1 MQGAVF
7 AALQKNCFN
16 MRRII
21 LLLAV
26 LVWVCP
32 LYGQYA
38 WRFSPSYTFD
48 APAFSKADLA
58 SRADDYRRY
67 AEFQLNA
74 PDIYQ
79 YDTKHHT
86 SWYLYSEEFSVNK
99 KKVGIIIH
107 MYVAILPENGKYTAI
122 VERCE
127 ASARIGRKAIF
138 EFEIL
143 RSDDTVYKDRM
154 TKAAVSQIKAFVNE
168 QFDSLIPKIREIMEN
183 PIDRF
188 QLDEITPTTYCF
200 STPAPRDS

>member
-1 MQGAVF
+1 
-7 AALQKNCFN
+7 

-21 LLLAV
+21 LLLVV
-26 LVWVCP
+26 LVWVSP
-32 LYGQYA
+32 MYGQYA

-48 APAFSKADLA
+48 APAFSKADLV

-86 SWYLYSEEFSVNK
+86 SWFMFSDWKSKAGK
-99 KKVGIIIH
+99 KEIRAIVQF
-107 MYVAILPENGKYTAI
+107 YVTILPDQGKYKVY
-122 VERCE
+122 VERTNVTLR
-127 ASARIGRKAIF
+127 SGMKILLDS
-138 EFEIL
+138 EIL
-143 RSDDTVYKDRM
+143 RADDSVYQDKL
-154 TKAAVSQIKAFVNE
+154 TKSAVTQVKAFIQE

-188 QLDEITPTTYCF
+188 QLDEITPTTY
-200 STPAPRDS
+200 